1 MNVSPEL
8 SFTHKDPAYDQ
19 FQGARKLYL
28 KRKWKLISTTLV
40 ASLCS
45 IQVQLFP
52 TYIRRQMKQMLIT
65 CHIAVNNPLP
75 SPARGFPSCHAKL
88 FSIGCLHFSLEL
100 DRSLRGSRRLVF
112 WLVLTDRALRS
123 SKYYFS
129 YHRIRGG
136 LVALSLMSLATLFDF
151 L

>member
-19 FQGARKLYL
+19 FHGARKLYL

-45 IQVQLFP
+45 IQAQLFP
-52 TYIRRQMKQMLIT
+52 TYIRRKMKQMLIT
-65 CHIAVNNPLP
+65 CHMAVNNPQT

-88 FSIGCLHFSLEL
+88 FSFGSLHFSLEL
-100 DRSLRGSRRLVF
+100 DRSLRGSRQLVF
-112 WLVLTDRALRS
+112 LVSFNRSRAQVLEIS
-123 SKYYFS
+123 PIIEF
-129 YHRIRGG
+129 GE
-136 LVALSLMSLATLFDF
+136 VLSRLAWCP
-151 L
+151 